1 MKKVKDIIIKGCI
14 DCPFKN
20 YEYNDFALGDPETYS
35 CNLLKEE
42 WAKRFIDNKNTNNF
56 SVDYFINFT
65 TRGKIKSKNKKT
77 LDNCPLLEKDI
88 KINLKDE

>member
-1 MKKVKDIIIKGCI
+1 MKKVKDIIIRGCI

-20 YEYNDFALGDPETYS
+20 YEYNDFAMGDPETHS

-42 WAKRFIDNKNTNNF
+42 WAKRVVESKNINI
-56 SVDYFINFT
+56 DYFINFT

-77 LDNCPLLEKDI
+77 LDSCPLLEKDI